1 MTNFPTVNL
10 NYENNI
16 YIYILIIYFYRVFKN
31 ENEQIIA
38 SEFLQINQCMT

>member
-1 MTNFPTVNL
+1 MTNFPMVNL

-16 YIYILIIYFYRVFKN
+16 LIIYLYRVFKN

-38 SEFLQINQCMT
+38 SEFLQIDQFMT